1 MRESCIA
8 LLVAED
14 NPRDRDFLQQQ
25 LGHRSLSF
33 AASGD
38 DAWRRLSN
46 LPDVG
51 LITDIQMPGLN
62 GIELARRLWTL
73 RPDAPVLFWTQ
84 HGDEVYVRTLERDS
98 GGQRVYGLVLKDS
111 PPEALRKA
119 AAAVFDDGQCWT
131 DPRLRPVRSRA
142 GERHSGVTD
151 AEFDVLV
158 DVALGL
164 TDRMIA
170 DRHMLTR
177 RGVQNRLRSL
187 YEKLGVDAEQF
198 REENIGDAF
207 NPRARAVASAFS
219 RGLLNAYELER
230 ANDRLQAWLARR
242 EPSAGD
248 TEGAADD

>member
-1 MRESCIA
+1 MPDPSQA

-14 NPRDRDFLQQQ
+14 NPRDRAFIQQQ
-25 LGHRSLSF
+25 LSDRALSF
-33 AASGD
+33 ASSGDEAWQRLASGK
-38 DAWRRLSN
+38 AR
-46 LPDVG
+46 G

-62 GIELARRLWTL
+62 GIELARRLWTVL
-73 RPDAPVLFWTQ
+73 PEARVLFWTQ
-84 HGDEVYVRTLERDS
+84 HGDEMYVRSLERESD
-98 GGQRVYGLVLKDS
+98 GRRTYGLVLKDS
-111 PPEALRKA
+111 PPEDLRKA
-119 AAAVFDDGQCWT
+119 VATVFDDGQCWT

-142 GERHSGVTD
+142 GERHRGISDG
-151 AEFDVLV
+151 EFEVLV

-198 REENIGDAF
+198 REAHIGDAF

-219 RGLLNAYELER
+219 RGLLNPYELER
-230 ANDRLQAWLARR
+230 ANERLQAWLSRR
-242 EPSAGD
+242 EPG
-248 TEGAADD
+248 GG

>member
-1 MRESCIA
+1 MPEPGME

-14 NPRDRDFLQQQ
+14 NPRDRAFIQQQ
-25 LGHRSLSF
+25 LGQRALSF

-38 DAWRRLSN
+38 DAWRRLSSVSG
-46 LPDVG
+46 VG

-62 GIELARRLWTL
+62 GIELARRLWTI
-73 RPDAPVLFWTQ
+73 RPDARVLFWTQ

-98 GGQRVYGLVLKDS
+98 GGQRVYGLILKDS
-111 PPEALRKA
+111 PPEDLRKA
-119 AAAVFDDGQCWT
+119 AAAVFDDGQCWA

-187 YEKLGVDAEQF
+187 YEKLGVDADQF
-198 REENIGDAF
+198 REANIGDAF

-219 RGLLNAYELER
+219 RGLLNAYELDR
-230 ANDRLQAWLARR
+230 ANERLSAWLERR
-242 EPSAGD
+242 EPPAD
-248 TEGAADD
+248 TGGANDPD